1 MTMESVE
8 VFRKW
13 EEYRNSHAKID
24 DYVNERGDLV
34 RRHEKL
40 KCKQLILK
48 NLTFVL
54 LSHKPFHNQVF
65 SSFTPKEEES

>member
-34 RRHEKL
+34 R
-40 KCKQLILK
+40 
-48 NLTFVL
+48 
-54 LSHKPFHNQVF
+54 
-65 SSFTPKEEES
+65 